1 MKKQSEKLNK
11 SNAAIIAVILVI
23 ALVIGYEFYTVT
35 HIELKTQTAVV
46 STVYEKINADA
57 LIVRNEKTI
66 QNADSG
72 VTVACFN
79 DGDKAKV
86 GANIG
91 MVFSSNE
98 KASDYAK
105 YLDYHTQ
112 LSYYEGLQSQTI
124 GQSSDLQ
131 TANKDIEQKVISY
144 SDALSNRSEE
154 HTSELQS
161 RI

>member
-91 MVFSSNE
+91 MVFSTLVLRGLAVSNYR
-98 KASDYAK
+98 AVFRF
-105 YLDYHTQ
+105 
-112 LSYYEGLQSQTI
+112 
-124 GQSSDLQ
+124 
-131 TANKDIEQKVISY
+131 ANRK
-144 SDALSNRSEE
+144 
-154 HTSELQS
+154 
-161 RI
+161 